1 MSKFG
6 LLRWFLAL
14 LVAFAFSSVAY
25 AEPLSQRAPPLISA
39 SFPVFQRQSLTA
51 SSLLP
56 PCLAVYT
63 PHTLASS
70 ECNRPLFVAGE
81 QVSPDA
87 SKTQDSSGQIAIP
100 PKSPVSEHHF
110 WDRENG
116 LLFAWVGASR
126 ALDYSS
132 TLNFRRRGVNE
143 VFLTNDIVDNHAAFA
158 AIEAG
163 GVAVSVGVS
172 YLFHHYHH
180 HSLER
185 WTSIVHASLATGGAI
200 RNYSLKTA
208 H

>member
-1 MSKFG
+1 
-6 LLRWFLAL
+6 L
-14 LVAFAFSSVAY
+14 
-25 AEPLSQRAPPLISA
+25 PL
-39 SFPVFQRQSLTA
+39 
-51 SSLLP
+51 
-56 PCLAVYT
+56 CLAT
-63 PHTLASS
+63 PRSLAFG
-70 ECNRPLFVAGE
+70 ECKPPLFVADE
-81 QVSPDA
+81 QAFADS
-87 SKTQDSSGQIAIP
+87 SKTQESSGKIAAP
-100 PKSPVSEHHF
+100 PKSPVAEHHF

-132 TLNFRRRGVNE
+132 TLNFRRRGVDE

-158 AIEAG
+158 AIEAA
-163 GVAVSVGVS
+163 GVAASIGVS